1 MVPFKRRQSRL
12 AADHAKMK
20 CVAARLKTGTALT
33 FPALSCLSPP
43 ISWQFHDSKPPTGT
57 RKGIKRSRRS
67 TPDSAMRPRVL
78 FGFASCF
85 CQRKHRRFGDPGT
98 KKEETMF
105 ENLQDRLGSIL
116 NGLTGRGALT
126 EADVA
131 AALREVRRALLEA
144 DVALEVVRSFTDRV
158 REKAVGAAVLK
169 SIKPGQMV
177 VKIVHDELVE
187 MLGTEGVSI
196 DLHAAAPVVIMMV
209 GLQGSG
215 KTTTTGKIA
224 KRLTDREKK
233 KVLMASLDTRRPAAQ
248 EQLRQLGVQTGV
260 DTLPIIAGQSP
271 TDIAAR
277 AVQAAKL
284 GGHDVVI
291 LDTAGRTHIDEPLM
305 LEMADIKKK
314 SNPHEIL
321 LVADSLTGQ
330 DAVNLARNFDERVG
344 ITGLVLTRMDGDGR
358 GGAAL
363 SMRAVTGKPIKLIGI
378 GERMNELDEFH
389 PRRIADRILGMGD
402 IVSLVE
408 KAAENIDAEKARSM
422 AEKMAKGKFDLNDLA
437 DQLGQMKK
445 MGGMGGIMGLMP
457 GMAGMKDKM
466 ASAGMND
473 KMFDRQIAIISSMT
487 KAERANPDILKHSR
501 KKRIAAG
508 SGTDAAEINKLL
520 KMHRGMADMM
530 KAMGGKG
537 KGGIMKQMMGGLA
550 GKMGLGGLG
559 GGMPDLSN
567 IDPKQLEALQ
577 KQAEAA
583 GLGKPGAMPGLGGL
597 PGGLPGLGGAK
608 LPGLGGMPGL
618 PGFPKKK

>member
-1 MVPFKRRQSRL
+1 
-12 AADHAKMK
+12 
-20 CVAARLKTGTALT
+20 
-33 FPALSCLSPP
+33 
-43 ISWQFHDSKPPTGT
+43 
-57 RKGIKRSRRS
+57 
-67 TPDSAMRPRVL
+67 
-78 FGFASCF
+78 
-85 CQRKHRRFGDPGT
+85 
-98 KKEETMF
+98 MF

-116 NGLTGRGALT
+116 NGLTGRGALS
-126 EADVA
+126 EADVS

-144 DVALEVVRSFTDRV
+144 DVALDVVRSFTDRV
-158 REKAVGAAVLK
+158 REKAVGAEILK

-177 VKIVHDELVE
+177 VKIVHDELIE
-187 MLGTEGVSI
+187 MLGGEGAGV

-215 KTTTTGKIA
+215 KTTTTAKIA
-224 KRLTDREKK
+224 LRLTTREKK
-233 KVLMASLDTRRPAAQ
+233 RVLMASLDTRRPAAQ
-248 EQLRQLGVQTGV
+248 EQLRQLGAQTNV
-260 DTLPIIAGQSP
+260 DTLPVIAGQSP

-305 LEMADIKKK
+305 VEMADIKKK

-363 SMRAVTGKPIKLIGI
+363 SMRAVTGKPIKLIGV
-378 GERMNELDEFH
+378 GEKMSELEEFH

-402 IVSLVE
+402 IISLVE
-408 KAAENIDAEKARSM
+408 RAAENIDAEKAAAM
-422 AEKMAKGKFDLNDLA
+422 AAKMAKGKFDLNDLA
-437 DQLGQMKK
+437 DQLRQMQK
-445 MGGMGGIMGLMP
+445 MGGMGGIMSMMP

-466 ASAGMND
+466 ASAGLND
-473 KMFDRQIAIISSMT
+473 SLFGRQLAIISSMT

-508 SGTDAAEINKLL
+508 SGTDAADINKLL
-520 KMHRGMADMM
+520 KMHRQMADMM
-530 KAMGGKG
+530 KMMGGKG
-537 KGGIMKQMMGGLA
+537 KGGMMKQLMGGLA
-550 GKMGLGGLG
+550 GKMGLGGMG
-559 GGMPDLSN
+559 GMGGMPDLSN

-577 KQAEAA
+577 KQAEAS
-583 GLGKPGAMPGLGGL
+583 GLGKPGGGMPGFGGGL

-608 LPGLGGMPGL
+608 LPGLGGGFPGL
-618 PGFPKKK
+618 PGLPKKK